1 MYVIL
6 YSSSGLFMGSA
17 AVTDNNDDNLVYEV
31 DIIKKRHQMMLDE
44 RKELEVKGIML
55 DERLPPTE

>member
-1 MYVIL
+1 MYVVL

-17 AVTDNNDDNLVYEV
+17 AVADNNDDNLVYEV